1 MPTFSS
7 ILGPLRRT
15 SALAVLAVTGF
26 SSLAPSNATTPA
38 ASSPQDQIA
47 AGVAVYNTRCQ
58 RCHSEKLAGGA
69 GPPLRGGDFAAQWQ
83 GKPLRAL
90 YGRILMTMPYDDPG
104 SLTPEQVL
112 SLVSYIAS
120 ENQFAEWTRPFT
132 SPNELTTITIG
143 RGK

>member
-1 MPTFSS
+1 MPAFSWFLKP
-7 ILGPLRRT
+7 ICYA
-15 SALAVLAVTGF
+15 SATAVFCFAGLPIFLPAK
-26 SSLAPSNATTPA
+26 AATPA
-38 ASSPQDQIA
+38 ASTATEQIA
-47 AGVAVYNTRCQ
+47 AGVEVYTARCQ

-69 GPPLRGGDFAAQWQ
+69 GPPLRGDDFVAQWD

-120 ENQFAEWTRPFT
+120 ENHFAEWTSPFV
-132 SPNELTTITIG
+132 SPNELTNITIEQA
-143 RGK
+143 K